1 MGEDVGR
8 AAWERRP
15 SLPACFSQSAIAGNL
30 AGKDGR
36 RSRVVCP
43 TLGMSTLNNKIALVT
58 GGGRGI
64 GEACAVALAEAGA
77 DVAVCSRSSGEID
90 AVAEKIRATGR
101 RALAFVCNVT
111 EADQVRRMAGGGNSR
126 FGGGGILGN
135 NAGLGGS
142 PPFVDPPHQLWEQMF
157 AVKLTGVYRVT
168 KAFVPKMI
176 EMRRGR
182 VINIASVMSK
192 IGGKYVAAYT
202 AAKHGVLGLT
212 RALAVELA
220 GYNITVNAVCPGYV
234 NTPMT
239 DDNVANIAART
250 GMPEAEARKAL
261 EKLSPQNRLI
271 EPEEV
276 AAVVVMLAGAAAQG
290 INGQAINID
299 GGAVMF

>member
-1 MGEDVGR
+1 MN
-8 AAWERRP
+8 
-15 SLPACFSQSAIAGNL
+15 NL
-30 AGKDGR
+30 NG
-36 RSRVVCP
+36 
-43 TLGMSTLNNKIALVT
+43 KIALVT

-77 DVAVCSRSSGEID
+77 AVAVCSRSAGEID
-90 AVAEKIRATGR
+90 AVAGRIREMGR
-101 RALAFVCNVT
+101 RALAVACDVT
-111 EADQVRRMAGGGNSR
+111 DADQVRRMTEDVDSQ
-126 FGGGGILGN
+126 FGAVEILIN
-135 NAGLGGS
+135 NAGLGRS
-142 PPFVDPPHQLWEQMF
+142 HRFVDHPDELWNRML
-157 AVKLTGVYRVT
+157 AVNLTSVYHVT

-176 EMRRGR
+176 EARRGR

-234 NTPMT
+234 DTPMT
-239 DDNVANIAART
+239 DDNVANIAAKT
-250 GMPEAEARKAL
+250 GMPETEARKAL

-271 EPEEV
+271 EAAEV
-276 AAVVVMLAGAAAQG
+276 AAVVVMLAGDVAQG

-299 GGAVMF
+299 GGSVMF

>member
-1 MGEDVGR
+1 VE
-8 AAWERRP
+8 
-15 SLPACFSQSAIAGNL
+15 I
-30 AGKDGR
+30 
-36 RSRVVCP
+36 
-43 TLGMSTLNNKIALVT
+43 LV
-58 GGGRGI
+58 
-64 GEACAVALAEAGA
+64 
-77 DVAVCSRSSGEID
+77 
-90 AVAEKIRATGR
+90 
-101 RALAFVCNVT
+101 
-111 EADQVRRMAGGGNSR
+111 
-126 FGGGGILGN
+126 N
-135 NAGLGGS
+135 NAGLGRS
-142 PPFVDPPHQLWEQMF
+142 HRFVDHPDELWDQML
-157 AVKLTGVYRVT
+157 AINLTSVYRVT

-176 EMRRGR
+176 GMRRGR

-192 IGGKYVAAYT
+192 IGGKYVAAYA

-220 GYNITVNAVCPGYV
+220 GHNITVNAVCPGYV

-239 DDNVANIAART
+239 DSNVANIVART

-276 AAVVVMLAGAAAQG
+276 AALVVMLAGDAAQG

>member
-1 MGEDVGR
+1 MMD
-8 AAWERRP
+8 
-15 SLPACFSQSAIAGNL
+15 
-30 AGKDGR
+30 
-36 RSRVVCP
+36 
-43 TLGMSTLNNKIALVT
+43 TLKGKIALVT

-64 GEACAVALAEAGA
+64 GEACAIALAEAGA
-77 DVAVCSRSSGEID
+77 DVVVCSRSSGEINF
-90 AVAEKIRATGR
+90 VAEKIRAMGR
-101 RALAFVCNVT
+101 GTLAVVCDVT
-111 EADQVRRMAGGGNSR
+111 DAGQVRRMAEQVDSQ
-126 FGGGGILGN
+126 FGPVEILVS
-135 NAGLGGS
+135 NAGLGRS
-142 PPFVDPPHQLWEQMF
+142 HRFVDHPDELWDQML
-157 AVKLTGVYRVT
+157 AVNLTSVYHVT

-220 GYNITVNAVCPGYV
+220 GHNITVNAVCPGYV

-239 DDNVANIAART
+239 DDNVANIVAKT
-250 GMPEAEARKAL
+250 GMTEVEAREAL
-261 EKLSPQNRLI
+261 ERLNPQNRMI
-271 EPEEV
+271 EPGEV
-276 AAVVVMLAGAAAQG
+276 ASMVVTLASDISRG

>member
-1 MGEDVGR
+1 MDV
-8 AAWERRP
+8 
-15 SLPACFSQSAIAGNL
+15 
-30 AGKDGR
+30 
-36 RSRVVCP
+36 
-43 TLGMSTLNNKIALVT
+43 LNGKIALVT

-64 GEACAVALAEAGA
+64 GESCAVALAEAGA
-77 DVAVCSRSSGEID
+77 DVVVCSRSSGEINF
-90 AVAEKIRATGR
+90 VAEKLRAMGR
-101 RALAFVCNVT
+101 GALAVVCDVT
-111 EADQVRRMAGGGNSR
+111 DAGQVRRMADQANAQ
-126 FGGGGILGN
+126 FGPVEILVN
-135 NAGLGGS
+135 NAGLGRS
-142 PPFVDPPHQLWEQMF
+142 HRFVGHPDELWDQML
-157 AVKLTGVYRVT
+157 AVNLTSAYYVT

-182 VINIASVMSK
+182 VINVASIMSK
-192 IGGKYVAAYT
+192 VGGKYVAAYT

-239 DDNVANIAART
+239 DDNVANIVAKT
-250 GMPEAEARKAL
+250 GMTEVEARKTL
-261 EKLSPQNRLI
+261 ERLNPQNRMT

-276 AAVVVMLAGAAAQG
+276 AAMVVMLACDLARG

>member
-1 MGEDVGR
+1 M
-8 AAWERRP
+8 
-15 SLPACFSQSAIAGNL
+15 N
-30 AGKDGR
+30 
-36 RSRVVCP
+36 
-43 TLGMSTLNNKIALVT
+43 TLNNKIALVT

-77 DVAVCSRSSGEID
+77 DVAVCSRSSGEIV
-90 AVAEKIRATGR
+90 AVAEKIRAMNR
-101 RALAFVCNVT
+101 RSLAMVCDVT
-111 EADQVRRMAGGGNSR
+111 DADQVRRMAEEAHSK
-126 FGGGGILGN
+126 FGAVEILVN
-135 NAGLGGS
+135 NAGLGRS
-142 PPFVDPPHQLWEQMF
+142 HRFVDHPDELWEQML
-157 AVKLTGVYRVT
+157 AVNLTSSYRVT

-176 EMRRGR
+176 EARHGR

-192 IGGKYVAAYT
+192 IGGKYVAAYS

-220 GYNITVNAVCPGYV
+220 GYDITVNAVCPGYV

-239 DDNVANIAART
+239 DDNLANIVAKT
-250 GMPEAEARKAL
+250 GMTELEARKAL
-261 EKLSPQNRLI
+261 EKLNPQNRMI

-276 AAVVVMLAGAAAQG
+276 AAMVVTLARDLSQG

>member
-1 MGEDVGR
+1 M
-8 AAWERRP
+8 
-15 SLPACFSQSAIAGNL
+15 
-30 AGKDGR
+30 K
-36 RSRVVCP
+36 
-43 TLGMSTLNNKIALVT
+43 TLNGKVALVT

-90 AVAEKIRATGR
+90 VVAGRIRAMGR
-101 RALAFVCNVT
+101 RSQAVVCDVT
-111 EADQVRRMAGGGNSR
+111 DADQVRRMAEEVNSQ
-126 FGGGGILGN
+126 FGPVEILVN
-135 NAGLGGS
+135 NAGLGRS
-142 PPFVDPPHQLWEQMF
+142 HRFVDHPDELWSQML
-157 AVKLTGVYRVT
+157 AINLTSVYYVT

-176 EMRRGR
+176 ETRRGR

-192 IGGKYVAAYT
+192 IGGKYVAAYA

-212 RALAVELA
+212 RALAVELV

-234 NTPMT
+234 DTPMT
-239 DDNVANIAART
+239 DENVANIVSKT
-250 GMPEAEARKAL
+250 GMPGAEARKAL

-271 EPEEV
+271 EAGEV
-276 AAVVVMLAGAAAQG
+276 AAVVVMLASDVAQG

>member
-1 MGEDVGR
+1 MPYIGESMD
-8 AAWERRP
+8 A
-15 SLPACFSQSAIAGNL
+15 
-30 AGKDGR
+30 
-36 RSRVVCP
+36 
-43 TLGMSTLNNKIALVT
+43 LNGKIALVT

-77 DVAVCSRSSGEID
+77 DVVVCSRSSGEVD
-90 AVAEKIRATGR
+90 VVAEKIRALGR
-101 RALAFVCNVT
+101 RALPVVCDVT
-111 EADQVRRMAGGGNSR
+111 DGDQVRRMADQANDQ
-126 FGGGGILGN
+126 FGAVEILVN
-135 NAGLGGS
+135 NAGLGRS
-142 PPFVDPPHQLWEQMF
+142 HRFVDHPDELWDQML
-157 AVKLTGVYRVT
+157 AVNLTGVYYVT

-182 VINIASVMSK
+182 VINVASMMSK
-192 IGGKYVAAYT
+192 VGGKYVAAYT

-220 GYNITVNAVCPGYV
+220 GYNITVNAICPGYV

-239 DDNVANIAART
+239 DDNVANIVAKT
-250 GMPEAEARKAL
+250 GMTEVEARKAL
-261 EKLSPQNRLI
+261 EKLNPQNRMI

-276 AAVVVMLAGAAAQG
+276 AAMVVTLAGDLSQG